1 MILSFKKNF
10 TLSIDKWSQL
20 DSCVVITEYF
30 EWQWLCLFL
39 CYLCILWSAL
49 PANIG
54 ICDGIYQ
61 YMIDH
66 IIILYYREESAIMK
80 LKIHIAY
87 QSFTVKSS
95 RSGNT
100 LLSLSFTL
108 VLFTVPAWL
117 CFLIMLCV
125 SFDKVLPEF
134 VKKFWNKTRNKFS
147 SLTLL
152 LTEIEFTREILDPGK
167 QIYQIVLIHQ
177 GGDWTYQSEV
187 CGVNIIIYRETRHVT

>member
-1 MILSFKKNF
+1 MNGSG
-10 TLSIDKWSQL
+10 
-20 DSCVVITEYF
+20 
-30 EWQWLCLFL
+30 WLCLFL

-61 YMIDH
+61 YMIDR
-66 IIILYYREESAIMK
+66 IIIYYREECAIMK

-87 QSFTVKSS
+87 QSLKLKCTRSVS
-95 RSGNT
+95 RLNSPHR
-100 LLSLSFTL
+100 SIIFCYCFF
-108 VLFTVPAWL
+108 LFYLA

-125 SFDKVLPEF
+125 SFDKVFPKF

-152 LTEIEFTREILDPGK
+152 LTEIEFTHPGILGNRF
-167 QIYQIVLIHQ
+167 IRLF
-177 GGDWTYQSEV
+177 
-187 CGVNIIIYRETRHVT
+187 

>member
-1 MILSFKKNF
+1 MGASMESDPFVEDHFYSF
-10 TLSIDKWSQL
+10 DKRSKL

-30 EWQWLCLFL
+30 EWQWFCLFL
-39 CYLCILWSAL
+39 CYPCILWSAL

-87 QSFTVKSS
+87 QSLKLKCTRSVS
-95 RSGNT
+95 RLNSPHSRPKHY
-100 LLSLSFTL
+100 LLL
-108 VLFTVPAWL
+108 LFFYSTWT

-125 SFDKVLPEF
+125 SFDKVFPKF

-152 LTEIEFTREILDPGK
+152 LTEIEFTHPGILGNRF
-167 QIYQIVLIHQ
+167 IRLF
-177 GGDWTYQSEV
+177 
-187 CGVNIIIYRETRHVT
+187 